1 MSYLKKRIRCKIRC
15 EIHNVEEKQ
24 LIFLLKISISLY
36 IQPKED
42 VVFSISYNRVSS
54 VVLILLYFA
63 IK

>member
-15 EIHNVEEKQ
+15 KIHNVEEKQ